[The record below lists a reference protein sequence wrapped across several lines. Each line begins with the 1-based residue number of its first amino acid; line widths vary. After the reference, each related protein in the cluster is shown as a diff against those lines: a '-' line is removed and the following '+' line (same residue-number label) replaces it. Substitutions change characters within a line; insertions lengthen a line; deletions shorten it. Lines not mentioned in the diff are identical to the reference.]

1 MMRLIN
7 FNVERECNSFL
18 RKKVQNWQSFYQS
31 DAIPIVIYQ
40 SLPNDLSV
48 NFIGRLGRELLR
60 ITDPRTTIYVD
71 ILTAWFDIKSHNELI
86 NLKISNKI
94 FESIGLYG
102 LVGLDKLNCF
112 MITSDLD
119 KMHNSLVKQIFKV
132 ISIFS
137 HTFS

>member
-1 MMRLIN
+1 MRLIN